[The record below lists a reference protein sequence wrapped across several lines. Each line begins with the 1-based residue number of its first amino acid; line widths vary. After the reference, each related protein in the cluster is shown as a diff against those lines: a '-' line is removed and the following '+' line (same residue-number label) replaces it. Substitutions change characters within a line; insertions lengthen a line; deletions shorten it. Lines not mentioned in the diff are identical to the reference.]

1 MYNPAESFSS
11 EVLLYCNFF
20 FCLFILF
27 IFFFKKITCS
37 PSCIA
42 TFLTLS
48 FSILLK
54 MQHFSMMDLITGL
67 FQGNVIVPEGDAM
80 C

>member
-1 MYNPAESFSS
+1 MYNPAASFSS
-11 EVLLYCNFF
+11 EVLLYCNFSDLVF
-20 FCLFILF
+20 
-27 IFFFKKITCS
+27 
-37 PSCIA
+37 
-42 TFLTLS
+42 

-67 FQGNVIVPEGDAM
+67 FHGNVIVPEGDAM